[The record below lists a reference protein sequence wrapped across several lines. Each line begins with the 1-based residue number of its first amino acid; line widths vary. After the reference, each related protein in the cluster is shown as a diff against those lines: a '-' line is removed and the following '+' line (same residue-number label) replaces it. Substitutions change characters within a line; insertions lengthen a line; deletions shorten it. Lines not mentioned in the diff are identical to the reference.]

1 MSSTGTSF
9 LPGSVEVRLIGG
21 PTALIEMGGVRLLT
35 DPTFDPPGDH
45 PVGNRVLV
53 KTHGP
58 AVAPDG
64 IGPVDAVLLS
74 HDQHPD
80 NLDDTGRRLLDT
92 VPVVLTTGSAASRIG
107 GTTKALAP
115 WRRALLPRPAARAA
129 RILDA
134 PVVIPLH
141 VEGWKHFTQGPETI
155 APAFARH
162 GATGQLRLLAPGEST
177 TT

>member
-9 LPGSVEVRLIGG
+9 LPDSVGVRLIGG
-21 PTALIEMGGVRLLT
+21 PTALIEMGGLRLLT

-53 KTHGP
+53 KTRGP

-64 IGPVDAVLLS
+64 IGPVAAVLLS
-74 HDQHPD
+74 H
-80 NLDDTGRRLLDT
+80 
-92 VPVVLTTGSAASRIG
+92 
-107 GTTKALAP
+107 
-115 WRRALLPRPAARAA
+115 
-129 RILDA
+129 
-134 PVVIPLH
+134 
-141 VEGWKHFTQGPETI
+141 